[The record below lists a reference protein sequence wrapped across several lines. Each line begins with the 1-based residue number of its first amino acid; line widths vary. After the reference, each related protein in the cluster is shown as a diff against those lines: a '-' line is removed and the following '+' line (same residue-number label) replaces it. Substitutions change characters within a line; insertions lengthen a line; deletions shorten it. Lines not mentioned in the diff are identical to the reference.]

1 MSQGS
6 HDAAHSAVGYQ
17 HQTWWALVELLRS
30 GPERPDSSLTL
41 EMYDDIAW
49 DVSGTPTELLQVK
62 HHKGRTRRLTDRA
75 MDVWK
80 TIQVWMDESSP
91 GDASGPS
98 LVLVTTQTAAPGS
111 AMAFLRAQDRDE
123 PAALKILEAVA
134 AEEGSGETRETR
146 RQFLA
151 LAPSVRRTFV
161 HRIRVADGS
170 PHAEEVHAAART
182 ALQWTLPTGHEEL
195 FMAMVWKWWDGQAL
209 ALLQGRLTSL
219 DVGSAQAAIAEI
231 RDQFTSENLPTLVH
245 LLDVNE
251 DEIREQHRTRPFVQQ
266 MEWVA
271 YPPRNLQKAIVDY
284 YRAYTQAAQWVDE
297 DLIGIAELERFEAEL
312 IDEWER
318 EFEWMTEGLA
328 EDADEKA
335 RQAAGRS
342 LLRTLLGQ
350 TGITVRSRYNDLFFA
365 RGHRHALAD
374 AGKVGWHPE
383 FEERIKQLLHV
394 HA

>member
-1 MSQGS
+1 MAQGS

-49 DVSGTPTELLQVK
+49 DASGTPTELLQIK
-62 HHKGRTRRLTDRA
+62 HHQGNTRRLTDRA

-80 TIQVWMDESSP
+80 TIQVWMDHSSP
-91 GDASGPS
+91 TDISGPS

-111 AMAFLRAQDRDE
+111 AMALLRADDRNE
-123 PAALKILEAVA
+123 ASALAILESVA
-134 AEEGSGETRETR
+134 AEEGADDTRKTR
-146 RQFLA
+146 QQFLA
-151 LAPSVRRTFV
+151 LEASARRTFV
-161 HRIRVADGS
+161 HRMRVADGS
-170 PHAEEVHAAART
+170 PHAEDVHAAART
-182 ALQWTLPTGHEEL
+182 ALQWTLPPGHEEL

-209 ALLQGRLTSL
+209 ALLQGRLASL

-245 LLDVNE
+245 LADV
-251 DEIREQHRTRPFVQQ
+251 DEAEISEQHRTRPFVQQ

-284 YRAYTQAAQWVDE
+284 YRAYAQAVQWVDE

-312 IDEWER
+312 VDEWER
-318 EFEWMTEGLA
+318 EFEWMTEGLD
-328 EDADEKA
+328 EGADEKA
-335 RQAAGRS
+335 KQAAGRS

-350 TGITVRSRYNDLFFA
+350 TGITVRSRYNDPFFA

-374 AGKVGWHPE
+374 SGRVGWHAD
-383 FEERIKQLLHV
+383 FEDRINQLLHV